1 MAGTDSEPDARIQMI
16 MIVDLT
22 FWLCLATGT
31 GATLA
36 AGAAI
41 GLVGREQR
49 RTLRQRIL
57 EGAFQARTSELDR
70 ERNRERARSAIL
82 EPLVENQPLGGVL
95 DSIAADF
102 WREVPGSLCCV
113 LLRLHDTWRLVAAP
127 GVPTDWA
134 AALRIAFSRKDEGLL
149 DAGKP
154 RVDWNSFRATL
165 SGTPPLAIHTRTI
178 GNSDAQVGMLLTFEL
193 KPPASPSEAD
203 QLHSPEA
210 SLQAAA
216 QLACIAIEHWR
227 FCEDLRHQ
235 AHHDSLTLKTAV
247 DLGGHPQALESIE
260 VATAAH
266 FTNLVTTAAPVTAC
280 GHKTWAEAESS
291 TAVFRLT
298 GLPNRSLLEERLA
311 LSIQEA
317 AAARQMLAVL
327 SIDVDRFKR
336 LNDTLGHRSADIVLT
351 EIASRIWKTLR
362 AGDLV
367 ARMGGDEFMVII
379 GNLLK
384 TSEVDEV
391 SSRILEAIR
400 RPMLVE
406 GKAISP
412 TVSLDSALFPAD
424 AAESDS
430 LRRKADGA
438 MRCAKSLGRN
448 CMQSFGLRLDLLD
461 RDRLEEEVREA
472 LEFQRLTVHYQ
483 PKIGAAG
490 CFCGLEALVRLS
502 SVTHGPLSPAS
513 FIPVAEESGLIHQ
526 LGAWVLA
533 EVCAQMV
540 DWHCRGLGWVAVA
553 VNVSHAQIA
562 RPGFALEV
570 HNCLEKFNVP
580 PTSIELELTES
591 IVLGGGEEGEAQ
603 MRDLRSCGIRFSI
616 DDFGTGYSSLS
627 YLYRLP
633 VDASKLDRS
642 FVQAMIGVAPDLGLD
657 VIAEGVETEGQRLAL
672 IAAGCPVMQGY
683 FFARPAPEPQSGLL
697 TETTDPLRPPSASDD
712 LLRLGQAVAFSEFQA
727 V

>member
-1 MAGTDSEPDARIQMI
+1 MI

-82 EPLVENQPLGGVL
+82 EQLVGNQPLGGVL

-102 WREVPGSLCCV
+102 WREVPGSLCCF

-149 DAGKP
+149 DAGKS

-193 KPPASPSEAD
+193 KPPASPSDAD
-203 QLHSPEA
+203 QLPSPEA

-235 AHHDSLTLKTAV
+235 AHHDS
-247 DLGGHPQALESIE
+247 
-260 VATAAH
+260 
-266 FTNLVTTAAPVTAC
+266 
-280 GHKTWAEAESS
+280 
-291 TAVFRLT
+291 LT

-367 ARMGGDEFMVII
+367 ARMSGDEFMVII

-526 LGAWVLA
+526 LGVWVLA

-540 DWHCRGLGWVAVA
+540 DWHSRGLGWVAVA
-553 VNVSHAQIA
+553 VNVSPAQSA

-570 HNCLEKFNVP
+570 RNCLKKFNVP

-591 IVLGGGEEGEAQ
+591 IVLGGGEEREAQ

-633 VDASKLDRS
+633 VDAIELDRS
-642 FVQAMIGVAPDLGLD
+642 FVQAISTDEAARRLVQAMIGVAQDLGLD

-683 FFARPAPEPQSGLL
+683 FFARPAPEPQ
-697 TETTDPLRPPSASDD
+697 
-712 LLRLGQAVAFSEFQA
+712 
-727 V
+727 

>member
-1 MAGTDSEPDARIQMI
+1 MI

-22 FWLCLATGT
+22 FWLCLAAGT

-149 DAGKP
+149 DAGKS

-193 KPPASPSEAD
+193 KPPASPSDAD
-203 QLHSPEA
+203 QLPSPEA

-235 AHHDSLTLKTAV
+235 AHHDSLT
-247 DLGGHPQALESIE
+247 
-260 VATAAH
+260 
-266 FTNLVTTAAPVTAC
+266 
-280 GHKTWAEAESS
+280 
-291 TAVFRLT
+291 
-298 GLPNRSLLEERLA
+298 GLPNRSLPAERLA

-336 LNDTLGHRSADIVLT
+336 LNDTLGHRSADMVLT

-400 RPMLVE
+400 QPMLVE

-448 CMQSFGLRLDLLD
+448 CMRSFGLRLDLLD

-616 DDFGTGYSSLS
+616 DDFGTGCSSLS

-633 VDASKLDRS
+633 VDAIKLDRS
-642 FVQAMIGVAPDLGLD
+642 FVQAMIGVAQDLGLD

>member
-1 MAGTDSEPDARIQMI
+1 MTGTDSEPDARIQMI

-22 FWLCLATGT
+22 FWLCLATGP

-82 EPLVENQPLGGVL
+82 EQLVGNQPLGGVL

-102 WREVPGSLCCV
+102 WREVPGSLCCF

-149 DAGKP
+149 DAGKS

-165 SGTPPLAIHTRTI
+165 SSTPPLAIHTRTI

-203 QLHSPEA
+203 QLPSPEA

-235 AHHDSLTLKTAV
+235 AHHDS
-247 DLGGHPQALESIE
+247 
-260 VATAAH
+260 
-266 FTNLVTTAAPVTAC
+266 
-280 GHKTWAEAESS
+280 
-291 TAVFRLT
+291 LT

-367 ARMGGDEFMVII
+367 ARMSGDEFMVII

-448 CMQSFGLRLDLLD
+448 CMRSFGLRLDLLD
-461 RDRLEEEVREA
+461 RERLEEEVREA

-553 VNVSHAQIA
+553 VNV
-562 RPGFALEV
+562 
-570 HNCLEKFNVP
+570 
-580 PTSIELELTES
+580 
-591 IVLGGGEEGEAQ
+591 
-603 MRDLRSCGIRFSI
+603 
-616 DDFGTGYSSLS
+616 
-627 YLYRLP
+627 
-633 VDASKLDRS
+633 
-642 FVQAMIGVAPDLGLD
+642 
-657 VIAEGVETEGQRLAL
+657 
-672 IAAGCPVMQGY
+672 
-683 FFARPAPEPQSGLL
+683 
-697 TETTDPLRPPSASDD
+697 
-712 LLRLGQAVAFSEFQA
+712 
-727 V
+727 

>member
-1 MAGTDSEPDARIQMI
+1 MI

-22 FWLCLATGT
+22 FWLCLAAGT

-235 AHHDSLTLKTAV
+235 AHHDSLT
-247 DLGGHPQALESIE
+247 
-260 VATAAH
+260 
-266 FTNLVTTAAPVTAC
+266 
-280 GHKTWAEAESS
+280 
-291 TAVFRLT
+291 

-448 CMQSFGLRLDLLD
+448 CMRSFGLRLDLLD

-616 DDFGTGYSSLS
+616 DDFGTGCSSLS

-633 VDASKLDRS
+633 VDAIKLDRS